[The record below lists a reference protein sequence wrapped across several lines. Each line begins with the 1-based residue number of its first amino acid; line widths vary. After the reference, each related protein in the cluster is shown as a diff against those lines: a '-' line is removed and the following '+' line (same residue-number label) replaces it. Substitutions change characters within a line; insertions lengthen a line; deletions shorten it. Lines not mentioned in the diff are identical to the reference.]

1 MTKQKKYWLIMA
13 GVVVF
18 ALSGSFAVQACQGG
32 YFRDFSGQTNVQLNN
47 TYKYSVFAEG
57 RFKNINFSATGGEVL
72 NTWNENNQ
80 YFAEVRWTQN
90 DPNDP
95 TKLKVYG
102 EDGCDKMQDLRY
114 FMEVSNSRSPNDNS
128 NNDNNANLPQGTV
141 RFFEQSSGQG
151 KSFVATRSMSKLASR
166 WNDKIRSVWVGK
178 NITITLYEHA
188 NYGGRSVELTGEGR
202 GTMYNLSEVGF
213 DRVMSS
219 FEIE

>member
-1 MTKQKKYWLIMA
+1 MTQKICLNILCLA
-13 GVVVF
+13 VTFTLV
-18 ALSGSFAVQACQGG
+18 SSFNADACQDG

-57 RFKNINFSATGGEVL
+57 KFKNINFSATGGEVL

-80 YFAEVRWTQN
+80 YSAEVRWTQN

-102 EDGCDKMQDLRY
+102 EDGCKKMQDLRY
-114 FMEVSNSRSPNDNS
+114 FMEVSNSRSPNGTS
-128 NNDNNANLPQGTV
+128 NNDNNANLPQGMV
-141 RFFEQSSGQG
+141 RFFDQSSGQG
-151 KSFVATRSMSKLASR
+151 KSFVATRSMPKLASR

-178 NITITLYEHA
+178 NITITIYEHA
-188 NYGGRSVELTGEGR
+188 NYGGRSVELTGEGS